1 MVLLSPSRWIYTA
14 PTLTLPLSH
23 ASAAASPPSP
33 SSLLGPRRLLRQH
46 AAASALAQAS
56 PSTPSPSPSPPMWRR
71 SGRTRARLDPHTAR
85 GHGSWRHEAAAP
97 PSLTRPPRRPP
108 PLPAPRT
115 PPPRSDGARW
125 WRTSASARER
135 RRRKAPARAVSGHKP
150 VAGVRQATGATR
162 SRWWVLSLLPPPHL

>member
-108 PLPAPRT
+108 PLP
-115 PPPRSDGARW
+115 
-125 WRTSASARER
+125 RTSASARER